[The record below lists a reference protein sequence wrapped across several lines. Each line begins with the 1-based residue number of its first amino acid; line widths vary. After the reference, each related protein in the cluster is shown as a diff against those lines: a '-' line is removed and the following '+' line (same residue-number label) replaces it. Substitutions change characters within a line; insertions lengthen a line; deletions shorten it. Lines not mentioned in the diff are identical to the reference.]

1 MTSGTVMTVC
11 GPVAAE
17 QLGHTQTHEHILCDL
32 SWTDRR
38 WDLVTLEDQVQ
49 MTEEV
54 RRYGAAGGGTL
65 VELTPREVG
74 RKAGALREISMETG
88 VHVVMGTSWYRAPY
102 YPPEIERS
110 TTARLADM
118 LVEEIEHGAEGTGV
132 RPGII
137 GEIGTDKRWMQG
149 VEERV
154 FRASARAHRRTGLAL
169 STHTP
174 PHAAK
179 AHLDILFEEGADP
192 AKVIVGHCDNT
203 LELDYLLSI
212 LATGAWVQ
220 FDLIGLTTINSD
232 ERRADMLVELLRRGH
247 LGRLLLSL
255 DLGTRPRLSTNGGR
269 GYAELIDFF
278 LPMLRER
285 GVSDE
290 EIRTLTRDNPQRV
303 LAL

>member
-1 MTSGTVMTVC
+1 MNSGTVMTVR
-11 GPVAAE
+11 GPVAAKE
-17 QLGHTQTHEHILCDL
+17 LGHTQTHEHILCDL

-65 VELTPREVG
+65 VELTPLEVG
-74 RKAGALREISMETG
+74 RKADALREISIETG
-88 VHVVMGTSWYRAPY
+88 VHVVMGTGWYRAPY
-102 YPPEIERS
+102 YPPDIERS
-110 TTARLADM
+110 TTARLADI
-118 LVEEIEHGAEGTGV
+118 LVEEIEHGEEGTGV

-154 FRASARAHRRTGLAL
+154 FRAAARAHRRTGLAL

-174 PHAAK
+174 PHAAE
-179 AHLDILFEEGADP
+179 AHLAILFEEGADP

-212 LATGAWVQ
+212 LSMGAWVQ
-220 FDLIGLTTINSD
+220 FDLIGITTINSD

-247 LGRLLLSL
+247 LDRLLLSL
-255 DLGTRPRLSTNGGR
+255 DLGTRPRLATNGGR

-278 LPMLRER
+278 LPMLLER
-285 GVSDE
+285 GVTQE
-290 EIRTLTRDNPQRV
+290 EILVLTRDNPQRV